1 VSLLSPL
8 TALVVAGVAVP
19 ALLLLYFLKLRRK
32 EVWIGSTMLWSK
44 VVEDLQANTP
54 FQRLRAS
61 WLLFLQLFLLLA
73 LLLALARP
81 IFGLKPG
88 EGGQRVILLVDVSA
102 SMGAGEAKADGEEAN
117 TQAVTRLE
125 RAKAAANEMLDRLR
139 SSGDEVQVMVVAFA
153 TRARIAQTF
162 TSDLRFARAAIESL
176 EVLEEPGLLGPALR
190 LAETYAGPD
199 QSGNEEVP
207 VRMVLLSDGRFGD
220 DQTPSYA
227 GGEVEFVSV
236 TTGSDGAGGPDAGES
251 ADVED
256 NVGITFLAAR
266 RDIVDVSQ
274 VDVLCGLASTAADLK
289 TVRVEFAVDGNV
301 LESQA
306 VSLEAREAGQ
316 PAEGLARL
324 RFVNLAGGVLRV
336 TIARGDALA
345 TDNTVGLLLSPPRK
359 ATLLVVYPSGE
370 SAADEY
376 LMSVVNELPLYEVET
391 WPADRFETLLK
402 SGEVLQSSDG
412 HAFSAIIFDRVS
424 PSAVPDAPT
433 LSLGA
438 RPPVPGLSLTPADV
452 ANPSRRILS
461 WNRQNPIMASVG
473 LDTIAVA
480 DERRLS
486 LPDDDS
492 EALAIAEGG
501 PIIGVVEPRRGGRH
515 IIVSFD
521 LRQSNWPLHVS
532 FAIFMQNAVDY
543 LTQRGSAD
551 AGQMIQTGQTM
562 TLRASPGA
570 TTVKLTGPDERTMP
584 VREDGSV
591 TIGPLDR
598 VGAYQAEGLPAE
610 NVPIIANLLS
620 EVESNLLPVES
631 VQIGHEAAA
640 AQTVD
645 RSTPRELWPWLVA
658 LALGVLGVE
667 WVVYL
672 LRARWR

>member
-1 VSLLSPL
+1 MSLLNPFS
-8 TALVVAGVAVP
+8 ALILAGVVVP

-81 IFGLKPG
+81 IFGLKQG
-88 EGGQRVILLVDVSA
+88 EGGQRLILLIDVSA
-102 SMGAGEAKADGEEAN
+102 SMGAEEAKTDGEDAK
-117 TQAVTRLE
+117 TQAVTRLA
-125 RAKAAANEMLDRLR
+125 RAKAAADEMLDRLR
-139 SSGDEVQVMVVAFA
+139 RGGDEVQVMVVAFA

-162 TSDLRFARAAIESL
+162 TSDLRFARAAIDSL
-176 EVLEEPGLLGPALR
+176 TVLEEPGLLGPALR

-199 QSGNEEVP
+199 QAGNGEAP
-207 VRMVLLSDGRFGD
+207 VRTVLLSDGRFGD

-236 TTGSDGAGGPDAGES
+236 SQRGDGASGGAAGL
-251 ADVED
+251 D

-289 TVRVEFAVDGNV
+289 TVRVEFAIDGNV

-316 PAEGLARL
+316 PSEGLARL

-336 TIARGDALA
+336 TIVRGDALA

-402 SGEVLQSSDG
+402 SGEALQSNDG
-412 HAFSAIIFDRVS
+412 QAFSAIIFDRVS

-433 LSLGA
+433 LSFGA
-438 RPPVPGLSLTPADV
+438 RPPVPGLSLTPSDV
-452 ANPSRRILS
+452 PNPSRRILS
-461 WNRQNPIMASVG
+461 WSRQNPIMASVG

-486 LPDDDS
+486 LPDNDS

-501 PIIGVVEPRRGGRH
+501 PIIGVVEPRRGRRH
-515 IIVSFD
+515 IVVSFD

-570 TTVKLTGPDERTMP
+570 TSVTLTGPDERTMP

-598 VGAYQAEGLPAE
+598 VGVYEAEGLPAE